1 VSDKGCIFEVVLLE
15 EGFDVFGDGGVVVDW
30 TAKGAG

>member
-15 EGFDVFGDGGVVVDW
+15 EGFDVFGDGGVVVDFIV
-30 TAKGAG
+30 G